1 MTGSNGT
8 APSILVVDDNAAN
21 LRLYRATLQDVGA
34 EIHTVD
40 RGELALERFA
50 QRSSWAM
57 VLLDVHLAGISGFDV
72 ARRLRALP
80 GGADVPIVFVSAI
93 YTHEADTF
101 AGYRIGAVDY
111 ILSPVVPEILRA
123 KVAVFVRL
131 HRMRREAEAQSIAME
146 RAYRELRSAHA
157 EMEAFSYSVSHDLR
171 TPLGQI
177 AGFAQLLQQGHGH
190 SLDAKG
196 QGFLGHIQGA
206 AQRMN
211 RLIDDML
218 VLARMTRTE
227 LQSEPVDLSAMAGE
241 IVGEL
246 AQAQPDRHVAW
257 QHDDGLTAQG
267 DPGLLRVALSN
278 LLGNAWKYS
287 AAAPAPQIEFRRAGA
302 QGDAGEAAFCVRD
315 NGAGFD
321 AAAAGERLFR
331 PFQRFHPG
339 SQFPGNGVGLAIAQR
354 VVTKHGGR
362 IWVESA
368 PGRGASFYFTL
379 PPLPAAH
386 EHA

>member
-1 MTGSNGT
+1 MTHTTKGNGAT
-8 APSILVVDDNAAN
+8 PSILVVDDNPAN

-34 EIHTVD
+34 EIHTAD
-40 RGELALERFA
+40 SGETALERFA
-50 QRSSWAM
+50 HRSWAM

-72 ARRLRALP
+72 ARRIRELP

-111 ILSPVVPEILRA
+111 ILSPIVPEILRA

-131 HRMRREAEAQSIAME
+131 HRMRRETEAQSIAME

-196 QGFLGHIQGA
+196 QAFLGHIQGA

-218 VLARMTRTE
+218 VLARMSRTE
-227 LQSEPVDLSAMAGE
+227 LQSEPVDLAAMAGE

-246 AQAQPDRHVAW
+246 AQAQPQRLVQW
-257 QHDDGLTAQG
+257 RHDDPLTAQG

-287 AAAPAPQIEFRRAGA
+287 AGAATPQIEFRRAGDP
-302 QGDAGEAAFCVRD
+302 GDAAFCVRD

-362 IWVESA
+362 IWAESA
-368 PGRGASFYFTL
+368 PGRGATFYFTL
-379 PPLPAAH
+379 PPLPAAP
-386 EHA
+386 ASA